1 VKKPWIMDG
10 RICWLVLLTF
20 SLLAI
25 WPTHG
30 HAALSPS
37 RLASGEMVAAE
48 RAEQIAKIRQA
59 LEQQV
64 VAQRLADYGLTPAE
78 VEAKLP
84 TLSDE
89 QLQQLAGLSDTLA
102 EGGVLGV
109 IIALLVITL
118 LVIVILKLMNRQ
130 IIIR

>member
-1 VKKPWIMDG
+1 MKKPWILDG
-10 RICWLVLLTF
+10 RICWLVMLTF
-20 SLLAI
+20 SLLAV
-25 WPTHG
+25 WPIQS
-30 HAALSPS
+30 HAALAPS
-37 RLASGEMVAAE
+37 RLATGEVVAAE

-89 QLQQLAGLSDTLA
+89 QVQQLAGLSDTLA

-118 LVIVILKLMNRQ
+118 LVIVILKLMNKQ